1 MEGLVVPV
9 AMELLSAAAQAE
21 AESLGLVDSAKEAS
35 AGGAFEPWFDQVE
48 ENFRALSVAE
58 CAAVFLRYRGEAAGD
73 LDRFRECNAVYAF
86 DEAIEARCRAE
97 LPALAPGRLRRR
109 VEIFLETLLQFRVA
123 GDAETADHQ
132 AELEGAF
139 MAYRG
144 EVGGE
149 SRSFGQLNQLVK
161 GHADRSF
168 REAAWKAFIPMG
180 EANRENFLRLVEARN
195 RQARGLG
202 YRDFVDMRW
211 KLSSIDESWLLNL
224 LDRLENL
231 TDAPYKALSSA
242 LATRMGVESLGP
254 WDTAFAIDGLC
265 PAAQEAF
272 DEAGAKARL
281 DKLVGG
287 WGFDLDALD
296 IPTYACESFT
306 MGGLCFGIEPG
317 KTVKIL
323 LSPASG
329 PRYHRSL
336 FHEFGHALHFRLAG
350 QGSILLNVEDMA
362 FNEGMAVILE
372 SVVGDPAWV
381 QANLKLEGEALEA
394 YATYAKAN
402 ILAWMRT
409 LIANVRFEHAL
420 YARTDENPD
429 EIYLDL
435 QNRLGGYQLP
445 AEVGTRWASDQML
458 VSLPVNWHNY
468 LIAEL
473 IARQSREHLA
483 KQGPLYDNPAVGT
496 FLREAF
502 YLPGA
507 SRPWLDKVASAT
519 GSELSPEPFLR
530 FLSS

>member
-1 MEGLVVPV
+1 MVPV
-9 AMELLSAAAQAE
+9 AMETLSAAAQAE
-21 AESLGLVDSAKEAS
+21 AELLGLKDSARESAS
-35 AGGAFEPWFDQVE
+35 NQAFEAWFDQVE

-58 CAAVFLRYRGEAAGD
+58 CAAVFARYRGEAAGD

-86 DEAIEARCRAE
+86 DELIEARCKAE
-97 LPALAPGRLRRR
+97 LPKLAPGRLRRR

-123 GDAETADHQ
+123 GDATTAEHQ

-144 EVGGE
+144 EVAGE
-149 SRSFGQLNQLVK
+149 ARSFGQLNQMVK
-161 GHADRSF
+161 GHADRAT

-180 EANRENFLRLVEARN
+180 EASREGFLRLVQARN
-195 RQARGLG
+195 KQAQALG

-211 KLSSIDESWLLNL
+211 KLSSIDEGWLLGL
-224 LDRLENL
+224 LDRLEQL
-231 TDAPYKALSSA
+231 TDAPYKALCSV
-242 LATRMGVESLGP
+242 LATRLGVEALGP

-281 DKLVGG
+281 DQLVGG
-287 WGFDLDALD
+287 WGFDLDELD
-296 IPTYACESFT
+296 IPSYACDNFT

-362 FNEGMAVILE
+362 FNEGMAVFLE
-372 SVVGDPAWV
+372 SVVSDREWV
-381 QANLKLEGEALEA
+381 AKNVGLEGEALDA

-402 ILAWMRT
+402 ILAWMRV

-435 QNRLGGYQLP
+435 QRRLGGYELP
-445 AEVGTRWASDQML
+445 AEAGVRWASDQML

-483 KQGPLYDNPAVGT
+483 KQGELYGNPAVGQ
-496 FLREAF
+496 FLLEQF

-507 SRPWLDKVASAT
+507 SRPWLEKVASAT
-519 GSELSPEPFLR
+519 GAELSPEPFLR
-530 FLSS
+530 FLSA